1 VAATVATGGLA
12 LVAAV
17 GGAMA
22 LTGGVAL
29 VGERLGQT
37 FTSQC
42 GAIMAPCSP
51 DVRIN
56 GKRAARAIVDGALC
70 SKDAPPVVPI
80 AQGSRTVRINGE
92 PAARKGDMLACGGKI
107 ADGSPNVGIGAA
119 PGTYLA
125 IKSEVPDWLNELA
138 QGLLLAGTAVAL
150 VFGAAAAFVAGG
162 MCALIGFGGEVLG
175 GLVGGVVGGEV
186 GGAIGKAVGGERG

>member
-1 VAATVATGGLA
+1 MSAAYAAARMGDPIEHSSALMGFLVGAAVGLAVGAAIVAATVATGGLA

-42 GAIMAPCSP
+42 GAIMAPCSAN
-51 DVRIN
+51 VRIN
-56 GKRAARAIVDGALC
+56 GKWAARAILDAALC
-70 SKDAPPVVPI
+70 SKDGPPVVPI

-92 PAARKGDMLACGGKI
+92 PAARKGDMLVCGGKI
-107 ADGSPNVGIGAA
+107 ADGSPNVRIGAA
-119 PGTYLA
+119 PGT
-125 IKSEVPDWLNELA
+125 
-138 QGLLLAGTAVAL
+138 
-150 VFGAAAAFVAGG
+150 
-162 MCALIGFGGEVLG
+162 
-175 GLVGGVVGGEV
+175 
-186 GGAIGKAVGGERG
+186 